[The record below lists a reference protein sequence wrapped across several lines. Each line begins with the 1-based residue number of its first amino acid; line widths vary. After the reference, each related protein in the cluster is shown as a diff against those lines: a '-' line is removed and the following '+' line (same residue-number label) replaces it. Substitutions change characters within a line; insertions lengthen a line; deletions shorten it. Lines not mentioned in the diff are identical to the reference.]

1 MGRKTLKAKAATLAM
16 ALAVSLAGCA
26 TSSDVAE
33 SPWRPLFDGES
44 LTGWTPK
51 IAGLPSGED
60 QLRTFRVQDGAI
72 VVSYEGYGGKFA
84 GRFGHLFYKA
94 PFRAYRLSL
103 KYRVVGEP
111 VVGTPSYA
119 VYNSG
124 VMIFA
129 QAPETMALHQ
139 AFPVSAEAQIL
150 GPSGASSRTT
160 GNVCTPGTN
169 IHMEGAP
176 VRAHCVN
183 SKEPAPPNGVWTE
196 MQIEVSP
203 AGKVTQ
209 FINGAPVLTYER
221 VELDPKDASARPLIA
236 ARGGV
241 LSLTEGYIALQSEGQ
256 PIEFR
261 DIRIKPYN

>member
-1 MGRKTLKAKAATLAM
+1 VGVKVATLAM
-16 ALAVSLAGCA
+16 ALAAGLAGCA
-26 TSSDVAE
+26 TSSDVGE
-33 SPWRPLFDGES
+33 GGWRPLFDGKS

-51 IAGLPSGED
+51 ISGLPSGD
-60 QLRTFRVQDGAI
+60 DRLRTFRVQNGAI
-72 VVSYEGYGGKFA
+72 VVSYEGYGDKFA
-84 GRFGHLFYKA
+84 GRFGHLFYKT

-103 KYRVVGEP
+103 QYRIVGEP
-111 VVGTPSYA
+111 TPGTPIYA

-129 QAPETMALHQ
+129 QAPETMALNQ
-139 AFPVSAEAQIL
+139 GFPVSAEAQIL
-150 GPSGASSRTT
+150 GPSGASPRTT

-169 IHMEGAP
+169 IHMDGAL

-183 SKEPAPPNGVWTE
+183 SQEPATPNGVWTE

-221 VELDPKDASARPLIA
+221 VELDPKDASAKPLVA

-241 LSLTEGYIALQSEGQ
+241 LALTEGYIALQSEGQ

-261 DIRIKPYN
+261 DIKIKPYS